1 MPIND
6 ALNPLFPLVTD
17 LFMTHASHGMPVT
30 RDSFA
35 SALRETFLYLT
46 HSFVGIHPRVVNIL
60 PQGLLFTRYHDIS
73 WWNILHPDPK
83 QAVGSVKCLNAI
95 HVCCWRSNCH
105 ETFVADTHSWPFQ
118 FTISWRTANSFT
130 VSIIVHSLHSQL
142 KAFADEFTGNT
153 WQLRFSILLLDLY
166 KVQTFSIDVFICLY
180 FRFLYGFISLVF
192 FRYLF
197 CAFIWS
203 G

>member
-6 ALNPLFPLVTD
+6 ALNPLFPSVTD

-30 RDSFA
+30 RDSSA
-35 SALRETFLYLT
+35 SALRETFISDTFIRGNSSSCREYSPSRIIS
-46 HSFVGIHPRVVNIL
+46 HSI
-60 PQGLLFTRYHDIS
+60 HDIS
-73 WWNILHPDPK
+73 WWNILYPDPK
-83 QAVGSVKCLNAI
+83 QAVGSDTKCLNAI

-118 FTISWRTANSFT
+118 FTIFSCTANSFT

-153 WQLRFSILLLDLY
+153 WQPI
-166 KVQTFSIDVFICLY
+166 TF
-180 FRFLYGFISLVF
+180 G
-192 FRYLF
+192 FRYIKF
-197 CAFIWS
+197 KPS
-203 G
+203 V